1 MNGEVLYLSP
11 TYGGCVH
18 DKKICDHENLFL
30 SKNVFMLADLGF
42 LGLRSE
48 NARVILPHK
57 PSKKQHLDETKK
69 TQNKWQASVRVRVEH
84 TIASIKIF
92 RKVRETFRGR
102 LYARE
107 DTVMLVACALHNLK
121 LKVKFT

>member
-11 TYGGCVH
+11 TYGGYVH
-18 DKKICDHENLFL
+18 DKKICDHENLSF
-30 SKNVFMLADLGF
+30 SKNISMLADLGF

-57 PSKKQHLDETKK
+57 PKKKQRLDEIKK
-69 TQNKWQASVRVRVEH
+69 TQNKWQASVRVRIEH
-84 TIASIKIF
+84 TLASIKTF
-92 RKVRETFRGR
+92 RKVKETFRGR

-121 LKVKFT
+121 LKVKFS